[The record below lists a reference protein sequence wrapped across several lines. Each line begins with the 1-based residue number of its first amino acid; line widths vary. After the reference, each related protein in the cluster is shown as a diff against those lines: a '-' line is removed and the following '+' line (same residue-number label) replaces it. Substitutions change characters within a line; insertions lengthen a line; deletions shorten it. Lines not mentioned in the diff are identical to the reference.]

1 VLLGLVLAV
10 ASALATSA
18 AFLFKQ
24 RGALAAPAVDGLHP
38 LRSAAGLFASK
49 WWTIGWLVALG
60 AWLLH
65 VGALALA
72 PLSIVQAVLSG
83 GLVFLAVL
91 AERCFGFHLGRRQW
105 IGLVITAAGL
115 VVIGL
120 TSGKSQA
127 DGRSSLA
134 ALIAVE
140 CGVMA
145 CGAVLVLG
153 SVKLDNTHR
162 NEGMMLAVAAG
173 ALFGVSDV
181 AIKDL
186 THSVHG
192 SVLGLVSP
200 WLLAAAIAMV
210 VSFYASARSLQL
222 GPGLEVIALTS
233 VAANAVAIGG
243 GILVFHDPIGS
254 GSAQIVERLLAFC
267 FVIIG
272 AGLMPAPPRAKRDR
286 RTARVRC
293 HDAVG
298 SASHSGPSRDQPSPA
313 TAQPKPADAT
323 VLTANLARGGS
334 ASGDPA

>member
-1 VLLGLVLAV
+1 VFEGLVLAF

-24 RGALAAPAVDGLHP
+24 RGAVAAPAVDGRHP
-38 LRSAAGLFASK
+38 LRSAADLFRSR

-65 VGALALA
+65 VGALSLA

-91 AERCFGFHLGRRQW
+91 AERFFGFHLGRRQW

-115 VVIGL
+115 VVVGL
-120 TSGKSQA
+120 TSGNPPDS
-127 DGRSSLA
+127 GRSSLG
-134 ALIAVE
+134 ALIGVE
-140 CGVMA
+140 CGLLLV
-145 CGAVLVLG
+145 GALLVLG

-162 NEGMMLAVAAG
+162 NEGMTLAVAAG

-181 AIKDL
+181 AIKYL

-192 SVLGLVSP
+192 GVLALVNP
-200 WLLAAAIAMV
+200 WLLAALLAMV
-210 VSFYASARSLQL
+210 ISFYASARSLQL

-233 VAANAVAIGG
+233 VAANVVAISG

-254 GSAQIVERLLAFC
+254 GPMEIVGRLLAFC
-267 FVIIG
+267 FVVVG
-272 AGLMPAPPRAKRDR
+272 AGLMPAPPRAKRNR
-286 RTARVRC
+286 WAAKIRGHA
-293 HDAVG
+293 A
-298 SASHSGPSRDQPSPA
+298 
-313 TAQPKPADAT
+313 
-323 VLTANLARGGS
+323 GGS
-334 ASGDPA
+334 APGGGPTRDPA